1 MSFFLI
7 YDKEVV
13 VIPKVRLIL
22 GADFPERAIDKLSS
36 FQGNNAVN
44 ARDHWRALMNVVKIN
59 GVRHQDV
66 LMKFFVFSLE

>member
-1 MSFFLI
+1 MPWLYELYKPFNSTNI
-7 YDKEVV
+7 NDGYPHD
-13 VIPKVRLIL
+13 I
-22 GADFPERAIDKLSS
+22 PERAIDKFSS

-66 LMKFFVFSLE
+66 LMKFFFFSFE